1 MSVFSPASEAEIA
14 YHRQNLTEYE
24 QDSDVLRHPKFSP
37 ETLAELACILDN
49 KEAARLVLT
58 CVRLGDYGN
67 SSEYWVRRYE
77 VGKLLRL
84 RGIPRRKGKR
94 PKPGFS
100 EFVEAT
106 APMLIYFGLRP
117 STSERARLVRALRVI
132 GDGLG
137 ISGDP
142 REELRRQARI
152 DRRNA
157 EAARKV
163 IDSIFAEALAP
174 KKN

>member
-1 MSVFSPASEAEIA
+1 MSVFDPASEAVIE
-14 YHRQNLTEYE
+14 YHRQNLAEFE
-24 QDSDVLRHPKFSP
+24 RVSDVLKHPKFSP
-37 ETLAELACILDN
+37 ETLAELASILNN
-49 KEAARLVLT
+49 KEAARLVLSR
-58 CVRLGDYGN
+58 VRLGNYDN

-77 VGKLLRL
+77 VGKLLKL

-142 REELRRQARI
+142 REELRRQVRI

-157 EAARKV
+157 EAERKV
-163 IDSIFAEALAP
+163 LYSIFAEALAP
-174 KKN
+174 EKN